1 MAGRHHEKQTE
12 FSWKVRSK
20 SSDWSQFAEFFPS
33 ALESLNLDCRARAR
47 LMAAALQD
55 PQIVNQIVTR
65 EYADESA
72 ALHHRELID
81 SVPLHLFDGRPR
93 LCVRWRRDELVC

>member
-1 MAGRHHEKQTE
+1 MG
-12 FSWKVRSK
+12 V
-20 SSDWSQFAEFFPS
+20 D
-33 ALESLNLDCRARAR
+33 ALEAQRRRNARFPTVIADSGDD
-47 LMAAALQD
+47 LCTQTLQD

-81 SVPLHLFDGRPR
+81 SVPLHLFDGRPESA
-93 LCVRWRRDELVC
+93 RRK